1 MTIVKSSPKVKL
13 LIPKIILPLTDISL
27 EDLTLSVG
35 GKAGKSHYIV
45 QVGDVQ
51 NMYKSSKP
59 RRGCHALSTNRFRCI
74 DLHGLTKTEAIEC
87 LNGQLP
93 EWIDFAMHG
102 HYPFVIP
109 VEIICGC
116 GNQIL
121 SEVVEQWIKANEN
134 VCNAPRNLKLP
145 LRRNVIC
152 VKAA

>member
-1 MTIVKSSPKVKL
+1 MTIVKSSPKVKS
-13 LIPKIILPLTDISL
+13 LIPKIILPLTEIVSMEEL
-27 EDLTLSVG
+27 G
-35 GKAGKSHYIV
+35 GKAGKFHYIV
-45 QVGDVQ
+45 QVGDVH

-59 RRGCHALSTNRFRCI
+59 RRGCHALSTNNRTICI

-145 LRRNVIC
+145 GRNVIC

>member
-13 LIPKIILPLTDISL
+13 LIPKITLPLTEIVSM
-27 EDLTLSVG
+27 EELS
-35 GKAGKSHYIV
+35 GKASKSHYIV

-59 RRGCHALSTNRFRCI
+59 RRGCHALSTNNRTKCI

-121 SEVVEQWIKANEN
+121 SEVVEQWIEANEN

-145 LRRNVIC
+145 VRNVIC

>member
-1 MTIVKSSPKVKL
+1 MTIVKSSPKVKS
-13 LIPKIILPLTDISL
+13 LIPKIILPLTEIVSMEEL
-27 EDLTLSVG
+27 G

-59 RRGCHALSTNRFRCI
+59 RRGCHALSTNNRTICI

-145 LRRNVIC
+145 VRNVIC